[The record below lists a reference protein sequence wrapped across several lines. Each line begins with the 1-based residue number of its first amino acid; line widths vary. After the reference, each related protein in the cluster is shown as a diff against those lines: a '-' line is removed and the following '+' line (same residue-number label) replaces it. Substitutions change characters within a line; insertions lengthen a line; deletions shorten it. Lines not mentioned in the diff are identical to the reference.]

1 MNEKLAGEVESIRA
15 QIAALKEQ
23 RTKLRS
29 AFVPKSVAL
38 SRVDD
43 HVERLAE
50 RGRQSQLGYYASPDG
65 NDPLILVGETREDF
79 AALIAWLDPG
89 KLKARLRADVTKL
102 YAGIDDEVGDDE
114 RNARLSEISA
124 ELFELEK
131 REEIAI
137 VTAERAGILINRR
150 HDVDARAIVAAAME
164 S

>member
-1 MNEKLAGEVESIRA
+1 MAEQKELVEVESIRA
-15 QIAALKEQ
+15 QIAELKEQ

-43 HVERLAE
+43 HVDRLAE

-65 NDPLILVGETREDF
+65 DDPLILVGETREDF
-79 AALIAWLDPG
+79 AAFIAWLDPA

-102 YAGIDDEVGDDE
+102 YAGIDVVGDDE

>member
-15 QIAALKEQ
+15 QIAELKEQ

-43 HVERLAE
+43 HVDRLAE

-65 NDPLILVGETREDF
+65 DDPLILVGEDF
-79 AALIAWLDPG
+79 AAFIAWLDPG